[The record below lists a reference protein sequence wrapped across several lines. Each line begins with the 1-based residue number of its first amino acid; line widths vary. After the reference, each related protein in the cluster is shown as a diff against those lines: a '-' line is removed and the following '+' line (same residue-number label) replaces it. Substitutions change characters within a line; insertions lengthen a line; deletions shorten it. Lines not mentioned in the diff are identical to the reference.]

1 MLVSLKYTVLP
12 KAVSLDMDTGTI
24 ISFTIANALTSCL
37 GAYLVRK
44 KHPEVGFVKLAAC
57 FFVGY
62 IVFFWG
68 LAQTSK

>member
-1 MLVSLKYTVLP
+1 
-12 KAVSLDMDTGTI
+12 MDTGTI

-44 KHPEVGFVKLAAC
+44 KHPEVGFVKLATC
-57 FFVGY
+57 FFIGY

-68 LAQTSK
+68 LAQMSK